1 MTKILIIDDTKF
13 IRLKIREI
21 VEKIG
26 MDVVGEASDGEEGL
40 SRFIE
45 LKPDLVTLDITMPVK
60 NGIETLKEMIA
71 INPKA
76 NVIMCSAMG
85 QQRLVV
91 EAIENGARDY
101 IVKPFEESKVIEA
114 INRLMNVNKTI

>member
-1 MTKILIIDDTKF
+1 MTKVLIIDDTKF

-60 NGIETLKEMIA
+60 NGIEMLK
-71 INPKA
+71 K
-76 NVIMCSAMG
+76 
-85 QQRLVV
+85 
-91 EAIENGARDY
+91 
-101 IVKPFEESKVIEA
+101 
-114 INRLMNVNKTI
+114 